1 MALQEKIIVCG
12 ASLTALGMALR
23 FVAGPAATAAGA
35 VALGLRGDVLRLAI
49 IQVTI
54 SRCHFLNVRLFTVFL
69 LHMVINV
76 SSTGR
81 TSSIHHHV
89 RVRQG
94 VRPAR

>member
-1 MALQEKIIVCG
+1 
-12 ASLTALGMALR
+12 
-23 FVAGPAATAAGA
+23 
-35 VALGLRGDVLRLAI
+35 
-49 IQVTI
+49 
-54 SRCHFLNVRLFTVFL
+54 VFL
-69 LHMVINV
+69 LHPVINV